1 MIKFVILDI
10 YPDKK
15 HRLIKDTAGG
25 YGTGNDFGNT
35 LFSKLLNIYVDT
47 NIGMPAIEIMI
58 ISSILKKNHKVH
70 YTRDLSDKEIDD
82 CDFVILPSSIIA
94 HETEIDAIHKLK
106 HKKIFVTG
114 IFATTKKEKYLVE
127 N

>member
-10 YPDKK
+10 YPNRK

-25 YGTGNDFGNT
+25 YGTANDFGNT
-35 LFSKLLNIYVDT
+35 IFSKLLNIYVDT

-58 ISSILKKNHKVH
+58 ISSIIKNKHKVH
-70 YTRDLSDKEIDD
+70 YTRDLNDKEIEN

-94 HETEIDAIHKLK
+94 HETEIEAYTQI
-106 HKKIFVTG
+106 KK
-114 IFATTKKEKYLVE
+114 
-127 N
+127 